1 MGKVLARED
10 FDQMLLEYYQ
20 ARGWDKEGRPGMGK

>member
-10 FDQMLLEYYQ
+10 YEQMLLEYYQ
-20 ARGWDKEGRPGMGK
+20 ARGWDSEGRPGE